1 MKCDILTLDNK
12 KAGSVDLA
20 DGVFGAEVRKDII
33 ARMVNYQLAKR
44 RSGNHKTK
52 NVSEIRGTT
61 AKPWNQKG
69 TGRARAGTLRA
80 AQFRGGSTVFG
91 PVVRDHSHKLPKKV
105 RKLALRSALSSKQAD
120 GKLIILDDIVL
131 ADAKTKDLSGKFAAL
146 GLSNALIVTGAE
158 VDSNFARAAA
168 NIMNIDV
175 LPQQGANVYDIVRRD
190 VLVLTKAA
198 AEHLQERLS

>member
-69 TGRARAGTLRA
+69 TGRARAGTVRA
-80 AQFRGGSTVFG
+80 AQFRGGSTIFG

-105 RKLALRSALSSKQAD
+105 RKLALRCALSSKHAD
-120 GKLIILDDIVL
+120 GKLLILEDAAL
-131 ADAKTKDLSGKFAAL
+131 GDAKTKDLSAKLAVL

-158 VDSNFARAAA
+158 VDGNLARAAA
-168 NIMNIDV
+168 NIMNVDV

-198 AEHLQERLS
+198 AEHLQERLL

>member
-1 MKCDILTLDNK
+1 MKCDVLTLDNK

-44 RSGNHKTK
+44 RGGNHKTK
-52 NVSEIRGTT
+52 TVSEIRGTT
-61 AKPWNQKG
+61 AKPWAQKG
-69 TGRARAGTLRA
+69 GGRARAGTLRA
-80 AQFRGGSTVFG
+80 VQFRGGATIFG

-105 RKLALRSALSSKQAD
+105 RQLALRSALSSKQAA
-120 GKLIILDDIVL
+120 GKLIILDDATL
-131 ADAKTKDLSGKFAAL
+131 DGPKTKDLSAKLSAL
-146 GLSNALIVTGAE
+146 GWSNALIVTGSE
-158 VDSNFARAAA
+158 VDDNFARAAA

-175 LPQQGANVYDIVRRD
+175 LPQQGANVYDIIRRD

-198 AEHLQERLS
+198 AAHLQERLS

>member
-12 KAGSVDLA
+12 KAGSVDLD

-52 NVSEIRGTT
+52 NVGEIRGTT

-69 TGRARAGTLRA
+69 TGRAREGTLRA

-105 RKLALRSALSSKQAD
+105 RKLALRSALSSKQAE
-120 GKLIILDDIVL
+120 GKLMIIDEAAVG
-131 ADAKTKDLSGKFAAL
+131 AAKTKELSGKLVAL

-158 VDSNFARAAA
+158 VDANFARAAA
-168 NIMNIDV
+168 NIMNVDV

-190 VLVLTKAA
+190 ILVLTKAA
-198 AEHLQERLS
+198 AQQLQERLS